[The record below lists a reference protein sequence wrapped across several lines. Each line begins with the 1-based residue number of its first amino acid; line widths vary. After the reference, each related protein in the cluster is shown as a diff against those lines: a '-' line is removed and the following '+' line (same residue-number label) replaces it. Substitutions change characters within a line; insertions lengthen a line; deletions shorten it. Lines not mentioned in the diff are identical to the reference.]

1 MRLMPIQKVAVGSI
15 GTTRAVDSV
24 TLGLKSTV
32 YKQINSYPNV
42 QEFTGPDQVN
52 GFAKDN
58 AQFQLGTTTSYYGRI
73 SLFRME
79 LKAGEGK
86 WFDYCG
92 DTVFAVYGNNPQPS
106 YNQIQIIPS
115 LKRPFCKSGLFLSA
129 AMLGSLTSS
138 TRPKGLV
145 VERQDALQKHWNK
158 RWISSSH

>member
-1 MRLMPIQKVAVGSI
+1 MPIQKVAVGSI

-42 QEFTGPDQVN
+42 QEFTGPKQVD

-79 LKAGEGK
+79 LKAGDGK

-115 LKRPFCKSGLFLSA
+115 KKTFLQIRFIPVCGNA
-129 AMLGSLTSS
+129 GSLISS
-138 TRPKGLV
+138 TRPK
-145 VERQDALQKHWNK
+145 R
-158 RWISSSH
+158 SCC